1 MKQKAQVKPGLL
13 TAGAASVMSQTK
25 HNKILRTKN
34 QGLSRPTDSCKNG
47 VPTLANYFTSEER
60 KATPQCVAQW
70 AGRGS
75 ENICDGLCY
84 CLARWHRGP
93 VPRCKYILIRL
104 IITHPTHHNTD
115 YSNYSTLILP
125 PRRTPNTQRA
135 RGWLQQLGDWIFHCP
150 HQCAGAFS
158 SGFSSGEQNC
168 RFTFPTLLKIYG
180 KNKMCDINLSLSS
193 QYEDYFANLEWDH
206 QGRQINL
213 SKFYFP
219 RICRAPT
226 LIDFCHKGFCIKPEC
241 GM

>member
-115 YSNYSTLILP
+115 CSNYSTLILP

-135 RGWLQQLGDWIFHCP
+135 GGWLRQLGDWIFHCP
-150 HQCAGAFS
+150 HQM
-158 SGFSSGEQNC
+158 C
-168 RFTFPTLLKIYG
+168 RGVFIRISIRGTKRQIYISYFAENLC

-206 QGRQINL
+206 QGDKSIYPSFISLVFVVHQ
-213 SKFYFP
+213 P
-219 RICRAPT
+219 
-226 LIDFCHKGFCIKPEC
+226 
-241 GM
+241 

>member
-1 MKQKAQVKPGLL
+1 MLL
-13 TAGAASVMSQTK
+13 RLSGSFRIRRWSKRPKWSQDCWLLVQPLSWVRQNIIK
-25 HNKILRTKN
+25 YWGQRTKDFHVRLILVKMAY
-34 QGLSRPTDSCKNG
+34 QLLQIISHQRRGKQHHS
-47 VPTLANYFTSEER
+47 
-60 KATPQCVAQW
+60 CVAQW

-115 YSNYSTLILP
+115 CSNYSTLILP
-125 PRRTPNTQRA
+125 PHRTPNTQRA
-135 RGWLQQLGDWIFHCP
+135 GGWLRQLGDWIFHCP

-158 SGFSSGEQNC
+158 SGFSSGEQNG

-206 QGRQINL
+206 QGDKSIYPSFTSLVFVVHQ
-213 SKFYFP
+213 P
-219 RICRAPT
+219 
-226 LIDFCHKGFCIKPEC
+226 
-241 GM
+241 